1 MKTYYC
7 KKIILIALL
16 LGSSQVSWAACTQT
30 LSPGANV
37 ASAVSSAANGST
49 ICLNSGDYGTVKLDN
64 LARTGYVTLTSAS
77 GTGAIM
83 SPSLWN
89 SDYIRFDR
97 MSLTSMVINNGSTNV
112 QITNSTFVP
121 NKPGL
126 AVVASSK
133 ILVDNVDFTNVNLAT
148 WSGRI
153 SLNNATYTTIT
164 NSKFV
169 GVGKDSTN
177 VKTGAA
183 DGIMIIGN
191 ASDNTIGPNN
201 LFSGILQNLCDVA
214 NPGAH
219 CDSIQI
225 YGAGPNNVITGNH
238 FVNDSIFIM
247 APDGSDKV
255 TVTNNVFNGDSIPTY
270 DWKIQFGSANGV
282 LFEHNTLSNTG
293 AAFDSKPSNPA
304 STNILAKNNIIKTVG
319 IKTSSGSG
327 CSPNCVFSN
336 NQFGTSGVARGTNN
350 IIGYPTFVGGT
361 SPTALTGYQLTSS
374 SIGYKKAT
382 DGMDMGTSYY
392 GSGAITAPT
401 PSTTTTLAAPT
412 NLRLN

>member
-1 MKTYYC
+1 MKTHHL
-7 KKIILIALL
+7 KKIIFFLTL
-16 LGSSQVSWAACTQT
+16 LGGSQASWAACNQT

-37 ASAVSSAANGST
+37 ASAVSSAASGST

-97 MSLTSMVINNGSTNV
+97 MTLTNMIINSGSTNIQV
-112 QITNSTFVP
+112 TNSTFIQ

-126 AVVASSK
+126 AVVSSSK
-133 ILVDNVDFTNVNLAT
+133 VLVDNVDFTNVNIPT
-148 WSGRI
+148 WPGRLT
-153 SLNNATYTTIT
+153 LNNATYTTVT

-169 GVGKDSTN
+169 GVGKDASGG
-177 VKTGAA
+177 KSGAA
-183 DGIMIIGN
+183 DGVMIIGGAAN
-191 ASDNTIGPNN
+191 NTIGPNN

-214 NPGAH
+214 NPGSH

-225 YGAGPNNVITGNH
+225 YGGGQNNVITGNH

-255 TVTNNVFNGDSIPTY
+255 TVTNNVFNGDSTPTY

-282 LFEHNTLSNTG
+282 QFEHNTLSNTG
-293 AAFDSKPSNPA
+293 VSFDSKPNNPA
-304 STNILAKNNIIKTVG
+304 STNIVGKNNIIKTAG

-336 NQFGTSGVARGTNN
+336 NQFGTSGIARGTNN
-350 IIGYPTFVGGT
+350 IIGYPTFTGGN

-382 DGMDMGTSYY
+382 DGMDMGTSFY
-392 GSGAITAPT
+392 GSGTITAPA
-401 PSTTTTLAAPT
+401 PSTTLAAPT